1 MFLGRRTD
9 VNTLLMGFDVFAM
22 PSLHEGFAIAALEAA
37 ASGLPLYLS
46 DKIPKELS
54 FATRSRFLP
63 IDRPPEYWSEEILSS
78 QNSKYDRVKGVEE
91 VIKNGFDIR
100 QNIQLLENIYQGDR
114 PI

>member
-1 MFLGRRTD
+1 
-9 VNTLLMGFDVFAM
+9 
-22 PSLHEGFAIAALEAA
+22 
-37 ASGLPLYLS
+37 
-46 DKIPKELS
+46 
-54 FATRSRFLP
+54 LP